1 MAEEALQPR
10 TTMQMWIDSAV
21 FTGDISQGKLKPFVY
36 QEVSSRVYQSNHYE
50 IVNGWLTKNNSVLV
64 GGKHQTPWW
73 NGRTTDAAMAKAKY
87 ALTRFVPGQETTGG
101 TDRVDSVISQ
111 MQRDHT
117 LLFSQ
122 NYGL

>member
-1 MAEEALQPR
+1 
-10 TTMQMWIDSAV
+10 
-21 FTGDISQGKLKPFVY
+21 
-36 QEVSSRVYQSNHYE
+36 
-50 IVNGWLTKNNSVLV
+50 
-64 GGKHQTPWW
+64 
-73 NGRTTDAAMAKAKY
+73 MAKAKY

-122 NYGL
+122 NYGLWTDRRRDDHERIRSPAQGR